1 MTPPAPSPRK
11 RVLLVEDDAGV
22 QHLLRDL
29 LESEGYRVLSSAF
42 PLDPIDVSQ
51 LRPALVVLDLWFDG
65 LASGWDWLESMRVT
79 PGARDIPVL
88 ICTADASVVTAQTHR
103 LSDLG
108 ANVLLKPFDLD
119 DLLARVAA
127 ACGPP
132 LPTRYVATL
141 RVEAVDVTRSSRW
154 ST

>member
-1 MTPPAPSPRK
+1 
-11 RVLLVEDDAGV
+11 
-22 QHLLRDL
+22 
-29 LESEGYRVLSSAF
+29 
-42 PLDPIDVSQ
+42 
-51 LRPALVVLDLWFDG
+51 
-65 LASGWDWLESMRVT
+65 
-79 PGARDIPVL
+79 
-88 ICTADASVVTAQTHR
+88 VTAQTHR

-132 LPTRYVATL
+132 LPTRYAATL